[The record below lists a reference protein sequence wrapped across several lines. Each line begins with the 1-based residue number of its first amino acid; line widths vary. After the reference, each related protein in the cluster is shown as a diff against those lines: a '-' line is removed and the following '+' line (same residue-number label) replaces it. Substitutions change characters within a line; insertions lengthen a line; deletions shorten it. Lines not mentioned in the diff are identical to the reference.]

1 MARWAMFRM
10 VTGSSQRPV
19 SGLRDGVFWDVMAG
33 AGSGGTVMLKER
45 WAEALELS
53 VTETVMVAEPLR

>member
-1 MARWAMFRM
+1 MARWAAFRM

-19 SGLRDGVFWDVMAG
+19 SGLKEGGDWEVMEG
-33 AGSGGTVMLKER
+33 EGSGGTVMLKER
-45 WAEALELS
+45 WAEAPELS